1 MADRDLVEGGVPVP
15 GSETSPPTLRR
26 VGRWSR
32 ATYNVGMSTAA
43 RSSAWVISK
52 SAGIPILRD
61 GKALGEHVASPETSS
76 DRDAAGPDGA
86 VRMGLALD
94 PGADLSPLASEGA
107 VSWRTDEF

>member
-1 MADRDLVEGGVPVP
+1 MRGGVQVMADRDLVEGGVPVP

-76 DRDAAGPDGA
+76 DRDDAYGSDGCSRLTQETEDA
-86 VRMGLALD
+86 KV
-94 PGADLSPLASEGA
+94 
-107 VSWRTDEF
+107 